1 VKPKDNLNFK
11 LKNLSASARFNL
23 FY

>member
-1 VKPKDNLNFK
+1 MKPKNNSNFK
-11 LKNLSASARFNL
+11 LKNFSASARFNL